1 MGCGA
6 TSSFFFSS
14 LFPWLCSVLIYF
26 FCLQVY
32 SVCFSQNSKV
42 RRWMSCWDLL
52 PHVAFYKKKK
62 FIFMRRN
69 QTNEFKKL
77 QSFSCN
83 RFIERKV
90 KAFLQG
96 PTALRHVWTTLCN
109 FKSSQKFRGSCRFFF
124 GENLANISNLA
135 VFLQCPRTISFFQ
148 KNFSLSIHDKI
159 CRFPEEFFS
168 PATGLVGVVIPRLF
182 YRIIRWWCWLKKI
195 ISLTCCF
202 LQYIVSSGKDSLVFL
217 WELATGR

>member
-6 TSSFFFSS
+6 TSFFFSS
-14 LFPWLCSVLIYF
+14 LFPLLCSVLIYF

-124 GENLANISNLA
+124 GENLAKISNLA
-135 VFLQCPRTISFFQ
+135 VFLQCPRTISFFPEKFQ
-148 KNFSLSIHDKI
+148 SLDSRQNLQIPWRI
-159 CRFPEEFFS
+159 FPLRQALLELSSPVFFT
-168 PATGLVGVVIPRLF
+168 ALF
-182 YRIIRWWCWLKKI
+182 GDD
-195 ISLTCCF
+195 
-202 LQYIVSSGKDSLVFL
+202 VSSRK
-217 WELATGR
+217 